1 MLNDNLGNP
10 RLRMAVRLAL
20 TGGSLAATFGV
31 ANAQTAPA
39 AASPDTSLQEV
50 VVTGS
55 RISVPNQVSISP
67 VTFVSAL
74 DVQQSGV
81 TRVEDLLNELPQVFA
96 AQGANISNGATG
108 TAEVDLRGLGAKRTL
123 VLVNG
128 LRLGPGDPRTGG
140 SSDINMIPAE
150 MIDSIEVLTG
160 GASSTYGADAVG
172 GVVNFK
178 LNDHFEG
185 VKIVADAGIYNHS
198 NKNTEG
204 VEDAVAAAH
213 FQEAPSSVNTG
224 AQKSLSLHRRHQLR
238 RRQGQ
243 CHVLRHLSKCRGHSG
258 RQVLLQRVYAQF
270 RICDLE
276 LRQVLLRRLID
287 WVPRPLCDHWSGRA
301 GQQQH
306 HRAEWHADSVHGG
319 RRSTISA
326 RSISSSG
333 PDERYT
339 AGAFLHYDFNEHAL
353 GLRHDHVHGRQV
365 PRADCGFGRILR
377 EIRGELRQSIS
388 LAARTHGVVRR
399 QHRGR
404 DHEPLHRPAQRRR
417 RRPRR

>member
-1 MLNDNLGNP
+1 
-10 RLRMAVRLAL
+10 MAVRLAL

-39 AASPDTSLQEV
+39 AAAGADTSLQEV

-108 TAEVDLRGLGAKRTL
+108 TAEVDLRGLGPKRTL

-185 VKIVADAGIYNHS
+185 VKIVADAGVYNHH
-198 NKNTEG
+198 NTNTEG
-204 VEDAVAAAH
+204 VEDAVAAAG
-213 FQEAPSSVNTG
+213 FAQAPSSVNPG
-224 AQKSLSLHRRHQLR
+224 AQKSLAFIAGVNSEDGKGNATFYATYRNVNA
-238 RRQGQ
+238 
-243 CHVLRHLSKCRGHSG
+243 VLEGKYSYSACTLNSG
-258 RQVLLQRVYAQF
+258 YATSN
-270 RICDLE
+270 
-276 LRQVLLRRLID
+276 
-287 WVPRPLCDHWSGRA
+287 SGKF
-301 GQQQH
+301 
-306 HRAEWHADSVHGG
+306 SCGG
-319 RRSTISA
+319 SST
-326 RSISSSG
+326 
-333 PDERYT
+333 
-339 AGAFLHYDFNEHAL
+339 
-353 GLRHDHVHGRQV
+353 
-365 PRADCGFGRILR
+365 
-377 EIRGELRQSIS
+377 
-388 LAARTHGVVRR
+388 
-399 QHRGR
+399 
-404 DHEPLHRPAQRRR
+404 
-417 RRPRR
+417 